1 LTVFFEITSFL
12 YLWEHSM
19 IDATLK
25 MHDNVHDVVAR
36 FEMKR
41 Y

>member
-1 LTVFFEITSFL
+1 
-12 YLWEHSM
+12 M